1 MQTSQ
6 QKGSQGI
13 DISSGEP
20 RPRAADGPPAAPLR
34 VVMLV
39 TNPCINDSRVIKE
52 AETLAAAGHM
62 VRVVCS
68 ETEGAPDREIINGV
82 EYLRVKWP
90 RKLSML
96 REILADRRR
105 YRSPLE
111 RAASVL
117 ISIANPVIGLAII
130 AQKSLTRALRMMF
143 RSVARPIR
151 RFRAQLL
158 KFSFTRLAVADAAA
172 EWQPD
177 VIHAHDLITLPA
189 AVKTAHGLGARVIY
203 DAHELEQHRSN
214 PGPLWARLW
223 TRHHE
228 HKYAPLADRVVTVSD
243 SIANHLEAELNVQ
256 RPLVVFNS
264 PTVMSDKPG
273 HRDVRGDLS
282 LPDNAPLV
290 IYVGKLTTNRGLEMV
305 VEALARADEI
315 HFVCVGSRVPI
326 VEQSVRDLAQ
336 TLNVQGRLH
345 ILDPVPPD
353 SIVPYIRTADLSV
366 IPTQDASLSYRY
378 SMPNKLFESVFA
390 GLPVVVSDLPD
401 MRRFVERTG
410 TGIVMNQADP
420 KDIARA
426 LREAYARRADFALSP
441 ERMCKIVGDYGWDT
455 QGQKL
460 IALYDSLPRRKPDVK
475 AG

>member
-1 MQTSQ
+1 MMFPS
-6 QKGSQGI
+6 
-13 DISSGEP
+13 
-20 RPRAADGPPAAPLR
+20 
-34 VVMLV
+34 
-39 TNPCINDSRVIKE
+39 
-52 AETLAAAGHM
+52 
-62 VRVVCS
+62 VR
-68 ETEGAPDREIINGV
+68 
-82 EYLRVKWP
+82 
-90 RKLSML
+90 
-96 REILADRRR
+96 
-105 YRSPLE
+105 
-111 RAASVL
+111 
-117 ISIANPVIGLAII
+117 
-130 AQKSLTRALRMMF
+130 RALRMMF

-151 RFRAQLL
+151 RFRAHLL

-189 AVKTAHGLGARVIY
+189 AVETARGLGARVIY

-315 HFVCVGSRVPI
+315 HFVCVGPRVPI

-410 TGIVMNQADP
+410 TGIVMKQADP

>member
-1 MQTSQ
+1 
-6 QKGSQGI
+6 
-13 DISSGEP
+13 
-20 RPRAADGPPAAPLR
+20 
-34 VVMLV
+34 
-39 TNPCINDSRVIKE
+39 
-52 AETLAAAGHM
+52 
-62 VRVVCS
+62 
-68 ETEGAPDREIINGV
+68 
-82 EYLRVKWP
+82 
-90 RKLSML
+90 
-96 REILADRRR
+96 
-105 YRSPLE
+105 
-111 RAASVL
+111 
-117 ISIANPVIGLAII
+117 
-130 AQKSLTRALRMMF
+130 
-143 RSVARPIR
+143 
-151 RFRAQLL
+151 
-158 KFSFTRLAVADAAA
+158 
-172 EWQPD
+172 
-177 VIHAHDLITLPA
+177 
-189 AVKTAHGLGARVIY
+189 
-203 DAHELEQHRSN
+203 
-214 PGPLWARLW
+214 
-223 TRHHE
+223 
-228 HKYAPLADRVVTVSD
+228 
-243 SIANHLEAELNVQ
+243 
-256 RPLVVFNS
+256 
-264 PTVMSDKPG
+264 MSDKPG
-273 HRDVRGDLS
+273 HRDVRGDLGLS
-282 LPDNAPLV
+282 DDVPLV
-290 IYVGKLTTNRGLEMV
+290 LYVGKLTTNRGLEMV

-315 HFVCVGSRVPI
+315 HFVCVGPRVPI

-410 TGIVMNQADP
+410 TGIVMKQADP